1 MKKQFLV
8 LFFLVFYLLSTEA
21 CNTDQ
26 DRAICASILQRCQ
39 ETEGS
44 RPTPNP
50 EESLT
55 AFNTQCRAR
64 VGASWRDVTRCN
76 LVRAICEITIVRCQK
91 VTCSSVQALIQ

>member
-1 MKKQFLV
+1 MKTQFLV
-8 LFFLVFYLLSTEA
+8 FTFLVFYLLSTEA

-26 DRAICASILQRCQ
+26 DRAICANLLRRCQ

-50 EESLT
+50 VESLT
-55 AFNTQCRAR
+55 AFNTQCRAS
-64 VGASWRDVTRCN
+64 VGTSWRDVTRCN

>member
-1 MKKQFLV
+1 MKTQFLV
-8 LFFLVFYLLSTEA
+8 LTFLVFYLLANEA

-26 DRAICASILQRCQ
+26 DRAICVSMLRRCQ

-44 RPTPNP
+44 RPTSNP

-64 VGASWRDVTRCN
+64 VGTSWRDVSRCD
-76 LVRAICEITIVRCQK
+76 LVRAICELTIVRCQK
-91 VTCSSVQALIQ
+91 VTCSSVQTLI